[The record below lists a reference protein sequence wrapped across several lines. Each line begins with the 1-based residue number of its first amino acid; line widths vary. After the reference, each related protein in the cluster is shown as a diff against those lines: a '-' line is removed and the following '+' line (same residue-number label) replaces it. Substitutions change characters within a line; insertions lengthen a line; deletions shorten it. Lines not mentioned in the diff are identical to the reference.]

1 MRTKR
6 WTWLAVLAA
15 ALLSGGVAEAAK
27 PDAWITAKV
36 KSKLAAAK
44 DVKAFGTNVDTRDGV
59 VTLRGEVETEAEKSL
74 AGRHARS
81 IEGVKRVDNRL
92 VVRGA
97 PDREDSGVF
106 GGDAEARDEDAG
118 GDPRE
123 PVQEQGWGDRAL
135 GGIDDAAITARVKS
149 ALAGTRGTRALKT
162 NVDTKEGMVTLTGT
176 ARSES
181 EKELAEEVAKGVNGV
196 RSVDNKIEVR

>member
-6 WTWLAVLAA
+6 ITLLAALAA
-15 ALLSGGVAEAAK
+15 ALLAGGVAEAAR
-27 PDAWITAKV
+27 PDSWITAKV

-44 DVKAFGTNVDTRDGV
+44 DVGAFGTNVDTRDGV

-74 AGRHARS
+74 AGRYARE
-81 IEGVKRVDNRL
+81 IEGVRRVDNQL
-92 VVRGA
+92 VVRGM
-97 PDREDSGVF
+97 PDREDAGAMDRD
-106 GGDAEARDEDAG
+106 DAATDDS
-118 GDPRE
+118 RE
-123 PVQEQGWGDRAL
+123 QVQQKGWGDRAL

-162 NVDTKEGMVTLTGT
+162 NVDTKEGIVTLTGT

-196 RSVDNKIEVR
+196 REVDNRIRVR

>member
-6 WTWLAVLAA
+6 LTWLAVLAA

-27 PDAWITAKV
+27 PDSWITAKV
-36 KSKLAAAK
+36 KSKLAAAR

-59 VTLRGEVETEAEKSL
+59 VTLRGEVETDAERTL
-74 AGRHARS
+74 AGRYAGS
-81 IEGVKRVDNRL
+81 IEGVRRVDNQL
-92 VVRGA
+92 VVRGM

-106 GGDAEARDEDAG
+106 DRGTGAREDG
-118 GDPRE
+118 GDPDRDKVE
-123 PVQEQGWGDRAL
+123 GKGWGDRAL
-135 GGIDDAAITARVKS
+135 GGIDDAAITGRVKS
-149 ALAGTRGTRALKT
+149 ALAGTRGTSALKT
-162 NVDTKEGMVTLTGT
+162 NVDTKEGVVTLTGT

-196 RSVDNKIEVR
+196 RSVDNQIQVR

>member
-6 WTWLAVLAA
+6 ITLLAALAA
-15 ALLSGGVAEAAK
+15 ALLAGGVAEAAR
-27 PDAWITAKV
+27 PDSWITAKV

-44 DVKAFGTNVDTRDGV
+44 DVGAFGTNVDTRDGV
-59 VTLRGEVETEAEKSL
+59 VTLRGEVDTEAEKTL
-74 AGRHARS
+74 AGRYARE
-81 IEGVKRVDNRL
+81 IEGVRRVDNQL
-92 VVRGA
+92 VVRGM
-97 PDREDSGVF
+97 PDREDTGVF
-106 GGDAEARDEDAG
+106 DRDDAASDDT
-118 GDPRE
+118 RE
-123 PVQEQGWGDRAL
+123 QVPQRGWGDRAL

-162 NVDTKEGMVTLTGT
+162 NVDTKQGTVTLTGT

-196 RSVDNKIEVR
+196 REVDNQIQVR